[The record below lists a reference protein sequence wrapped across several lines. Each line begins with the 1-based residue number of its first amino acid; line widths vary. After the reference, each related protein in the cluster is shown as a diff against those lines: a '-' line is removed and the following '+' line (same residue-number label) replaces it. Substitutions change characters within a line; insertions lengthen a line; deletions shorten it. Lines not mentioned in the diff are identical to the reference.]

1 MKQETQVMLDQVAK
15 GMNVVAGMVR
25 QDTNEVMATKD
36 HVEIIKHFAATRNTV
51 EQIKLARKALDE
63 IEEQLS
69 KQYIPDLFRE
79 MRETTGQK
87 PPYKIEGVGSVTV
100 SYKFSC
106 SMPDKDAGHE
116 WLRSNGHGG
125 LITET
130 VNSSSL
136 SAFAKD
142 MIENHGIDLPAEVF
156 KTSSQPYTSIRKA

>member
-1 MKQETQVMLDQVAK
+1 MRQETQVLLNEVAK

-25 QDTNEVMATKD
+25 IDTNEVVATKD
-36 HVEIIKHFAATRNTV
+36 HVAIIKHFAATRETV
-51 EQIKLARKALDE
+51 ETIKLARKALDE

-79 MRETTGQK
+79 MRESTGQK
-87 PPYKIEGVGSVTV
+87 PPYKIEGIGTVTV

-106 SMPDKDAGHE
+106 SMPDKDKGFE
-116 WLRSNGHGG
+116 WLRANGHGG

-142 MIENHGIDLPAEVF
+142 MIETHGIDLPPDTF
-156 KTSSQPYTSIRKA
+156 KTSSQPYTSIRK